1 MDLDLNHFTERNKE
15 KDIIELTGIIQSEL
29 YQLKRLR
36 ITEDNSYDVE
46 RYKEHIH
53 DLVFFLQNRI
63 IPGNTGIAGLKIFM
77 PIIYNLIE
85 KKQIDK
91 SYLSML
97 E

>member
-1 MDLDLNHFTERNKE
+1 M
-15 KDIIELTGIIQSEL
+15 
-29 YQLKRLR
+29 
-36 ITEDNSYDVE
+36 DNSYDLE

-53 DLVFFLQNRI
+53 DLAFLLHNKI
-63 IPGNTGIAGLKIFM
+63 VPGNTGIEGLKIFM
-77 PIIYNLIE
+77 PIINNLIE